1 MIRNKKVRTIFR
13 HINKYQIL
21 SNKSNIHKMNNLK
34 SQFYA
39 YALEKKGEGF
49 AQELLEILDHMN
61 SLPFTVTNKKRVPNE
76 ESDTPQNSK
85 EKKTKRKKKSNKNRN
100 GKPKRGRTAYIL
112 FSMASRK
119 ELSKNLPEL
128 KGKKIMTRIG
138 EMWRK
143 TSDEDK
149 RPFVEESKEEMDR
162 YKRAMVEWK
171 KKSSL
176 NSDGDETEQ
185 TDEETAADVKSV
197 KQTNKAKQTKKAK
210 KTGNKKKPKRAITA
224 YIAFSNSKRAEAK
237 EQNPNVSHK
246 DIMKI
251 LGGMWKNASPEE
263 REPFVIIAR
272 EDKIRYEKEKDE
284 MAEVVTAT
292 VIANTSVA
300 NVSETTTTNEKENVE
315 DCKNVDDGETK
326 ESAEDAMESTQEN
339 NGNNDSDSESECE
352 EMEWTEYV
360 ESEDNE

>member
-1 MIRNKKVRTIFR
+1 
-13 HINKYQIL
+13 
-21 SNKSNIHKMNNLK
+21 MNNLK

-39 YALEKKGEGF
+39 YALEKKGESF

-61 SLPFTVTNKKRVPNE
+61 NLPFTVTNKKRVTGE
-76 ESDTPQNSK
+76 ESDTSQNSK
-85 EKKTKRKKKSNKNRN
+85 EIKKTKRKKSKKNRN

-128 KGKKIMTRIG
+128 TGKEIMTRIG
-138 EMWRK
+138 EMWKK

-162 YKRAMVEWK
+162 YKRAMIEWK

-185 TDEETAADVKSV
+185 ADEETAAGANRS
-197 KQTNKAKQTKKAK
+197 KQTDKAK
-210 KTGNKKKPKRAITA
+210 KTKKTKKAGKAGNKKKPKRAITA

-272 EDKIRYEKEKDE
+272 EDKFRYEKEKKE
-284 MAEVVTAT
+284 MMNSVEAVTAT
-292 VIANTSVA
+292 VTANTSVT
-300 NVSETTTTNEKENVE
+300 NVSETTTTSEKENGE
-315 DCKNVDDGETK
+315 ECRHVDDGETK
-326 ESAEDAMESTQEN
+326 ECEDDVITSIQGN
-339 NGNNDSDSESECE
+339 NGNNDSDSESDCE
-352 EMEWTEYV
+352 EMEWTEYIDSDDD
-360 ESEDNE
+360 E

>member
-1 MIRNKKVRTIFR
+1 
-13 HINKYQIL
+13 
-21 SNKSNIHKMNNLK
+21 MNNLK

-39 YALEKKGEGF
+39 YALEKKGESF

-61 SLPFTVTNKKRVPNE
+61 NLPFTVTNKKRVTGE
-76 ESDTPQNSK
+76 ESDTSQNSK
-85 EKKTKRKKKSNKNRN
+85 ERKKTKRKKSKKNRN

-128 KGKKIMTRIG
+128 TGKEIMTRIG
-138 EMWRK
+138 EMWKK

-162 YKRAMVEWK
+162 YKRAMIEWK
-171 KKSSL
+171 KKCSL

-185 TDEETAADVKSV
+185 ADEETAAGANRS
-197 KQTNKAKQTKKAK
+197 KQTDKAK
-210 KTGNKKKPKRAITA
+210 KTKKTKKTKKAGNKKKPKRAITA

-263 REPFVIIAR
+263 RDPFVIIAR
-272 EDKIRYEKEKDE
+272 EDKIRYEKEKKE
-284 MAEVVTAT
+284 MMNSVEAVAAT
-292 VIANTSVA
+292 VTANTSVA
-300 NVSETTTTNEKENVE
+300 NVSETTTTSEKENGE
-315 DCKNVDDGETK
+315 ECRHEDDGETK
-326 ESAEDAMESTQEN
+326 ECEEDVMASSQGN
-339 NGNNDSDSESECE
+339 SGNNDSDSESDCE
-352 EMEWTEYV
+352 EMEWTEYIDSDDD
-360 ESEDNE
+360 E

>member
-1 MIRNKKVRTIFR
+1 MIRNKKVRTSFR
-13 HINKYQIL
+13 HIKQI
-21 SNKSNIHKMNNLK
+21 SNIHKMNNLK

-39 YALEKKGEGF
+39 YALEKKGESF

-61 SLPFTVTNKKRVPNE
+61 SLPFTVTNKKRVTNE
-76 ESDTPQNSK
+76 ESVTSQNSK
-85 EKKTKRKKKSNKNRN
+85 EKNTKRKKKSKKNRN

-128 KGKKIMTRIG
+128 KGKEIMTRIG

-162 YKRAMVEWK
+162 YKRAMIEWK

-185 TDEETAADVKSV
+185 TDEETTAGMTSV
-197 KQTNKAKQTKKAK
+197 KQTKKTKMAKKA
-210 KTGNKKKPKRAITA
+210 GNKKKPKRAITA

-237 EQNPNVSHK
+237 EKNPNVSHK

-272 EDKIRYEKEKDE
+272 EDKIRYEKEKED
-284 MAEVVTAT
+284 MVEVVAAT
-292 VIANTSVA
+292 VTANTSVA

-339 NGNNDSDSESECE
+339 NGNNDSDSESESDCE
-352 EMEWTEYV
+352 EMEWTEYID
-360 ESEDNE
+360 SEDNE